1 MATHTRGPGDL
12 SVAKLSLYGTIAGA
26 IITAVTTVTVAVVN
40 HNNGPTAPTEP
51 ASPTLSN
58 SELRFGPITNG
69 KLTVSGSAQKDFN
82 GMYVM
87 IGPKSSGGYDSG
99 CGNVVNQQWHAEV
112 ATDPSWQKYP
122 LVTVPSHGFCPDATT
137 GTTTGTAFK
146 FTFQSRADMQ
156 HLADDPTNPL
166 PETTSPSPPPPDV
179 MACVEKLG
187 PSCLTGPGFGPPSVY
202 QPKQ

>member
-40 HNNGPTAPTEP
+40 HHDGPTAPTERT
-51 ASPTLSN
+51 SPTLSN
-58 SELRFGPITNG
+58 NELRFGPIIDG
-69 KLTVSGSAQKDFN
+69 KLTVSGSAQKDVN
-82 GMYVM
+82 GMYVV
-87 IGPKSSGGYDSG
+87 IGPKSSGLYDTG
-99 CGNVVNQQWHAEV
+99 CGNVVNHEWHAEV

-122 LVTVPSHGFCPDATT
+122 LVTVPAYGSCPGATT

-146 FTFQSRADMQ
+146 FTFQSRADTQ
-156 HLADDPTNPL
+156 HLADDPTSPL
-166 PETTSPSPPPPDV
+166 AETTPPPPPPDV
-179 MACVEKLG
+179 MNCVEKFG
-187 PSCLTGPGFGPPSVY
+187 PSCLTGPGFGPPAVY